1 MVLLPRR
8 REVAAVKQ
16 SENLVEFQGESDM
29 FTYTLT
35 GKVLPERAFVTVGP
49 IPRLRIKTILAG
61 GYLDLEARVV
71 INNAQIIVVV
81 HSSTVIDNSDRF
93 IMSAKAGY
101 PTIVGKNARMRAK
114 TKRVNITLGS
124 FTLPKQIDHNVVAS
138 QEVGRYRPLMSS
150 WFPLA
155 IRIGIPA

>member
-1 MVLLPRR
+1 
-8 REVAAVKQ
+8 
-16 SENLVEFQGESDM
+16 M

-81 HSSTVIDNSDRF
+81 HSSTLIDNSDRF
-93 IMSAKAGY
+93 IMLAKAGFQ
-101 PTIVGKNARMRAK
+101 PLLGKM
-114 TKRVNITLGS
+114 L
-124 FTLPKQIDHNVVAS
+124 
-138 QEVGRYRPLMSS
+138 E
-150 WFPLA
+150 
-155 IRIGIPA
+155 